1 MSFELRIIPLGG
13 LGEIG
18 KNMMLIET
26 PSDALIVDAG
36 LMFPENDMLGIDYI
50 IPDFRSVLDRKG
62 RVRGIVVTHGH
73 EDHTGAIDHV
83 VEAFDAP
90 IYATPLTSG
99 LLEVK
104 LSRAGLLSRT
114 KLNTVRAGT
123 RVTIGPFDVEFFH
136 VCHSIPDGVGLG
148 ITTPAGLIVHSGDF
162 KFDHTP
168 VDGWPTD
175 YAKLAE
181 FSGRGVLALLSDST
195 NADQP
200 GWTPS
205 ETVID
210 AAFDDLFRAAP
221 GRILIGSFAS
231 LISRIQQAIN
241 ASERHGRRLA
251 LVGTSMQENAKMA
264 QKLGYLQVPDGL
276 LVPIEEALKMPSNKV
291 VLMTAGTQGEPSSIL
306 GRLATGKN
314 RQFDLKEG
322 DTVVFSSH
330 PIPGNEELVHR
341 TINRLF
347 QRGARVIYDPI
358 APVHVSGH
366 ANAEEMKLLIHL
378 VQPKN
383 FVPIHGELRHL
394 NQHAAISR
402 ELGIPAEN
410 TAVVENGYSIE
421 FEGGRLKVCDRVPG
435 EYVFVDG
442 SGVGDIGPAVMRER
456 ERLARDGFVIVRLD
470 LDTATSRLASRPSIL
485 SRGFV
490 FVPESGELLAAA
502 EEKIR
507 EVVARGNGSRLA
519 ERLESALS
527 ELFYLETKRRPMIF
541 VIVNPL
547 AGAAGEK

>member
-1 MSFELRIIPLGG
+1 MGFDLRIIPLGG

-26 PSDALIVDAG
+26 PTDALIVDAG

-50 IPDFRSVLDRKG
+50 IPDFRAVQDRKG

-90 IYATPLTSG
+90 IFATPLTSG

-104 LSRAGLLSRT
+104 LSRAGLLNRT

-123 RVTIGPFDVEFFH
+123 RVAIGPFDVEFFH

-148 ITTPAGLIVHSGDF
+148 ITTPAGLVVHSGDF

-195 NADQP
+195 NADRP

-221 GRILIGSFAS
+221 GRILIGTFAS
-231 LISRIQQAIN
+231 LISRLQQAIN
-241 ASERHGRRLA
+241 ASERHGRRMA

-264 QKLGYLQVPDGL
+264 QKLGYLEVPDGL
-276 LVPIEEALKMPSNKV
+276 LIPIEEALKLPSKKV

-383 FVPIHGELRHL
+383 FVPIHGELRQL
-394 NQHAAISR
+394 NQHAAIAR

-421 FEGGRLKVCDRVPG
+421 FESGRLRVCDRVPG

-456 ERLARDGFVIVRLD
+456 DRLARDGFVIVRLD
-470 LDTATSRLASRPSIL
+470 LGPSAGLASRPEIL

-490 FVPESGELLAAA
+490 FVPEAGELLAAT

-507 EVVARGNGSRLA
+507 EVVARGNGNRLA
-519 ERLESALS
+519 ERIESALS
-527 ELFYLETKRRPMIF
+527 ELFYQETKRHPMIF
-541 VIVNPL
+541 VIINSV
-547 AGAAGEK
+547 GGSAAEK

>member
-1 MSFELRIIPLGG
+1 MSFDLRIIPLGG

-90 IYATPLTSG
+90 IYATPLTCG

-104 LSRAGLLSRT
+104 LSRAGLLGRT
-114 KLNTVRAGT
+114 KVNTVRAGT
-123 RVTIGPFDVEFFH
+123 RVEIGPFGVEFFH

-148 ITTPAGLIVHSGDF
+148 ITTPAGLVVHSGDF

-181 FSGRGVLALLSDST
+181 FSGRGVLALLADST
-195 NADQP
+195 NADRP

-210 AAFDDLFRAAP
+210 AAFDDLFRAAQ
-221 GRILIGSFAS
+221 GRILIGTFAS
-231 LISRIQQAIN
+231 LISRLQQGIN
-241 ASERHGRRLA
+241 ASERHGRRMA

-264 QKLGYLQVPDGL
+264 QKLGYLDVPEGL
-276 LVPIEEALKMPSNKV
+276 LVPIEEALKMPPKKV
-291 VLMTAGTQGEPSSIL
+291 VLMMAGTQGEPSSIL
-306 GRLATGKN
+306 GRLATGRN
-314 RQFDLKEG
+314 RQFELKEG

-366 ANAEEMKLLIHL
+366 ANAEEMKLLLHL

-383 FVPIHGELRHL
+383 FMPIHGELRHL
-394 NQHAAISR
+394 NQHAAIAR
-402 ELGIPAEN
+402 EMGIPAEN

-421 FEGGRLKVCDRVPG
+421 FESGRLRVCDRIPG

-470 LDTATSRLASRPSIL
+470 LDPTGSKLASRPSIL

-490 FVPESGELLAAA
+490 FMPEAGELLGAA

-507 EVVARGNGSRLA
+507 EVVGRGNGSRLA

-527 ELFYLETKRRPMIF
+527 ELFYQETKRRPMVF
-541 VIVNPL
+541 VIISP
-547 AGAAGEK
+547 AFAAPEKG

>member
-1 MSFELRIIPLGG
+1 MGFDLRIIPLGG

-18 KNMMLIET
+18 KNMMLVET
-26 PSDALIVDAG
+26 PTDALIIDAG

-50 IPDFRSVLDRKG
+50 IPDFRAVQDRKG
-62 RVRGIVVTHGH
+62 KVRGIVVTHGH

-104 LSRAGLLSRT
+104 LSRAGLLNRT

-123 RVTIGPFDVEFFH
+123 RVPIGPFDVEFFH

-175 YAKLAE
+175 YATLAE
-181 FSGRGVLALLSDST
+181 FSGRGVLALLADST
-195 NADQP
+195 NADRS

-210 AAFDDLFRAAP
+210 SAFDDLFRAAQ
-221 GRILIGSFAS
+221 GRILIGTFAS
-231 LISRIQQAIN
+231 LISRLQQAIN

-251 LVGTSMQENAKMA
+251 IVGTSMQENAKMA
-264 QKLGYLQVPDGL
+264 QKLGYLNVPEGL
-276 LVPIEEALKMPSNKV
+276 LVPIEEALKMPAKKV
-291 VLMTAGTQGEPSSIL
+291 VIMTAGTQGEPSSIL

-383 FVPIHGELRHL
+383 FIPIHGELRQL
-394 NQHAAISR
+394 NQHAAIAR

-421 FEGGRLKVCDRVPG
+421 FEDGVLRVCDRIPG

-456 ERLARDGFVIVRLD
+456 ERLARDGFVMVRLD
-470 LDTATSRLASRPSIL
+470 LDVAGAKLTSRPEIL

-490 FVPESGELLAAA
+490 FVPESGDLLAAA
-502 EEKIR
+502 DEKIR
-507 EVVARGNGSRLA
+507 EVVARGTGSRLG

-527 ELFYLETKRRPMIF
+527 ELFYQETKRRPMIF
-541 VIVNPL
+541 VIVNS
-547 AGAAGEK
+547 AGGAAAEK